1 MAIKVRCDGCRRK
14 ISVDEAFAGGVCRC
28 PYCGATTSVPGPVHG
43 GAARPRPDRPDR
55 PDVPEAPAPS
65 PPAQAPV
72 PMAKPVLIQGIA
84 AIVMAL
90 LLVALVVAVGVV
102 IATMTLRGRG
112 DTVDAP
118 PPQEPI
124 VGVKGMVA
132 GMPVATPVVFL
143 IDGAGAGD
151 VADVAGAMARHYV
164 IAADASKRFNLIF
177 IREEGLD
184 VLAET
189 WTLAGSDGDA
199 KVKAFLAERI
209 GGGATAL
216 AGAFDKAIALKPAS
230 VVLLSAKGPADA
242 DAVAARLRT
251 AGIKFYGVSLGGYED
266 AHGPMKALAEQTG
279 GGFREYT
286 LPELQEYITDAP
298 LLP

>member
-1 MAIKVRCDGCRRK
+1 MAIKVRCDGCQRK
-14 ISVDEAFAGGVCRC
+14 ISVDQAFAGGVCRC
-28 PYCGATTSVPGPVHG
+28 PYCRATTSVPGPVHG
-43 GAARPRPDRPDR
+43 RAAQARPDRPDR
-55 PDVPEAPAPS
+55 PDV
-65 PPAQAPV
+65 
-72 PMAKPVLIQGIA
+72 
-84 AIVMAL
+84 
-90 LLVALVVAVGVV
+90 
-102 IATMTLRGRG
+102 
-112 DTVDAP
+112 P

-132 GMPVATPVVFL
+132 GMQVTTPVVFL

-151 VADVAGAMARHYV
+151 VADIAGAMARHYV
-164 IAADASKRFNLIF
+164 IAADAGERFNLIF

-242 DAVAARLRT
+242 DAVAARLRA
-251 AGIKFYGVSLGGYED
+251 AGVKFYGVSLGGYED
-266 AHGPMKALAEQTG
+266 ARAPMEALAEQTG
-279 GGFREYT
+279 GGFGEYT
-286 LPELQEYITDAP
+286 LSELQEYISDAP